1 MRTRCVCSGELCEQ
15 RTPPPKRGCTPCSPN
30 SPAVVPMAALSAR
43 MALLVIGA
51 CHDKKEGRAGIPPF
65 LFLCP
70 PAASASPARDVRA
83 PCTRSPSRPRS
94 MIARY
99 PAPLPC
105 VDYTADRRGLAGARG
120 AVNTVLANLSN
131 AQQERAGQAKQ
142 TAQEGAMSV
151 TLGIEQ
157 LPQPWI
163 DPEAYPRVMPSLL
176 ARMAVLHGPIFRRQW
191 E

>member
-65 LFLCP
+65 LFLGP
-70 PAASASPARDVRA
+70 PAGSASPARYVESAVYAIPHAA
-83 PCTRSPSRPRS
+83 PFGDSPLPGAATRRRR
-94 MIARY
+94 RY

-105 VDYTADRRGLAGARG
+105 VDYTVDQRGLARARCGEHGARQYLQRAAG
-120 AVNTVLANLSN
+120 ARTSGETDSTGGRDECHARHRAAAAAFDRSGGVPARHALA
-131 AQQERAGQAKQ
+131 AGA
-142 TAQEGAMSV
+142 
-151 TLGIEQ
+151 
-157 LPQPWI
+157 
-163 DPEAYPRVMPSLL
+163 
-176 ARMAVLHGPIFRRQW
+176 HG
-191 E
+191 